1 MNDFENISFS
11 SLEEKCQYYIT
22 EYQTYKIKFISLKTE
37 YEQLLENNKKL
48 YENINNERKLR
59 KELENK
65 LKFTNFSNGYNCNYN
80 KNKKEERFQDEFVI
94 LEKDCDVGEGE
105 LLNICDNIKNKDIEM
120 VKNTYFSILSKN
132 KEKNLVFE
140 ENKSNKDNKELNNLN
155 LNKDCNKSY
164 QNPNKRTNKE
174 LITEE
179 LLTQDFIKYSK
190 ESVSLGSS
198 IYNIELKIDKIY
210 VYIQKLCQFLKV
222 TKRGANFFNKS
233 IALFNKYLSVYDSEN
248 KKILEVWPFLTEFIS
263 LVQKSFSSINI
274 YCSALITTIDSSCI
288 IQINDILLKQ
298 FQNLINIRNKIK
310 IKKEEFKSFQ
320 YNFLSNRYG
329 ESMKNQYY
337 KECKEYELAK
347 YDYFSIVNKFF
358 ISIKIKIPEILS
370 LLVISYFNYFSSVRD
385 ELNQINNTVRKNLE
399 SLLGAINIK
408 NKIESDIKNKRKI
421 ISDKFQS
428 YDKTKKEKEGFLYL
442 KGKDDYKFHKR
453 YVKINKGN
461 LIYYKIKKGF
471 KPYFQNLENKIFIN
485 IIEPVDTETT
495 FDICRLLFSNVKR
508 CEKNYIYPF
517 CFEVNS
523 VNNKSSYIFQ
533 AETEYELEEW
543 ISAITN
549 TISEQISGFNENKID
564 NENKDIINN
573 NYIDENND
581 DELTELKKRNLVTTL
596 IENNICADCGAKNP
610 TWLNINWLIL
620 LCMDCSGIHRSLGVQ
635 ISKIRSLELD
645 NIDIDYIELLFILKQ
660 SEINQILEE
669 KIKEFDETK
678 PNFNSSRE
686 EKEKFILNKYKNKKY
701 MNLQQNN
708 NEKDIIKDIFENIKD
723 NNLINVFRLIK
734 LNQIDVNSIYLYDN
748 EEWGFVH
755 YSAKLGKL
763 FMIKLFYIIGAEI
776 TLNDKKGLKPINYV
790 KVYENTQIYQYLKD
804 KEK

>member
-1 MNDFENISFS
+1 M
-11 SLEEKCQYYIT
+11 
-22 EYQTYKIKFISLKTE
+22 
-37 YEQLLENNKKL
+37 
-48 YENINNERKLR
+48 
-59 KELENK
+59 
-65 LKFTNFSNGYNCNYN
+65 
-80 KNKKEERFQDEFVI
+80 
-94 LEKDCDVGEGE
+94 
-105 LLNICDNIKNKDIEM
+105 
-120 VKNTYFSILSKN
+120 
-132 KEKNLVFE
+132 
-140 ENKSNKDNKELNNLN
+140 
-155 LNKDCNKSY
+155 
-164 QNPNKRTNKE
+164 
-174 LITEE
+174 
-179 LLTQDFIKYSK
+179 
-190 ESVSLGSS
+190 
-198 IYNIELKIDKIY
+198 
-210 VYIQKLCQFLKV
+210 
-222 TKRGANFFNKS
+222 
-233 IALFNKYLSVYDSEN
+233 
-248 KKILEVWPFLTEFIS
+248 
-263 LVQKSFSSINI
+263 
-274 YCSALITTIDSSCI
+274 
-288 IQINDILLKQ
+288 
-298 FQNLINIRNKIK
+298 
-310 IKKEEFKSFQ
+310 
-320 YNFLSNRYG
+320 
-329 ESMKNQYY
+329 
-337 KECKEYELAK
+337 
-347 YDYFSIVNKFF
+347 
-358 ISIKIKIPEILS
+358 
-370 LLVISYFNYFSSVRD
+370 
-385 ELNQINNTVRKNLE
+385 
-399 SLLGAINIK
+399 
-408 NKIESDIKNKRKI
+408 
-421 ISDKFQS
+421 
-428 YDKTKKEKEGFLYL
+428 
-442 KGKDDYKFHKR
+442 
-453 YVKINKGN
+453 
-461 LIYYKIKKGF
+461 
-471 KPYFQNLENKIFIN
+471 
-485 IIEPVDTETT
+485 
-495 FDICRLLFSNVKR
+495 KR

-549 TISEQISGFNENKID
+549 AISEQISGFNENKID

-635 ISKIRSLELD
+635 ISKIKSLELD

-701 MNLQQNN
+701 MNLQQSN
-708 NEKDIIKDIFENIKD
+708 NEKYIIKDIFENIKD

-748 EEWGFVH
+748 DEWGFVH

-790 KVYENTQIYQYLKD
+790 KAYENTQIYQYLKD